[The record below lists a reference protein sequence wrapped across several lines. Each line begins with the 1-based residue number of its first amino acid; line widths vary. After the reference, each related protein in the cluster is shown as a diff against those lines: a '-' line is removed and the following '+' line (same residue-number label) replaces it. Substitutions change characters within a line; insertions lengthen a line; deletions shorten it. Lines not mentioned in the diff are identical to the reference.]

1 LPNNAVRSLFL
12 DDKNILWIGTEN
24 GVSTMQNG
32 EFSIINES
40 NGLGH
45 NSCWDISQDIDGNM
59 WFASF
64 YGGGVSKFDGQNF
77 TVFY

>member
-1 LPNNAVRSLFL
+1 LPNNAVRSFFL
-12 DDKNILWIGTEN
+12 DVNVLWIGTEN

-45 NSCWDISQDIDGNM
+45 NKLGYFSDIDGM
-59 WFASF
+59 WFAL
-64 YGGGVSKFDGQNF
+64 GGVSKFDGQSF
-77 TVFY
+77 TFYY

>member
-1 LPNNAVRSLFL
+1 MVCLIMQSDLIFL
-12 DDKNILWIGTEN
+12 DVNVLWIGTEN

-45 NSCWDISQDIDGNM
+45 NKLGYFSR
-59 WFASF
+59 
-64 YGGGVSKFDGQNF
+64 YRR
-77 TVFY
+77 

>member
-1 LPNNAVRSLFL
+1 MQSDLIL
-12 DDKNILWIGTEN
+12 DAKNVLWIGTEN

-45 NSCWDISQDIDGNM
+45 NSCWDISR
-59 WFASF
+59 
-64 YGGGVSKFDGQNF
+64 YRR
-77 TVFY
+77 